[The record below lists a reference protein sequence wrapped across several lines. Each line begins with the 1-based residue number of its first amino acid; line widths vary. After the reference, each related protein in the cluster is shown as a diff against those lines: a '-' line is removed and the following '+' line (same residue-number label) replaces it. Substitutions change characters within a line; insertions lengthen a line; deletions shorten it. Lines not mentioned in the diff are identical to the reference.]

1 MVQKT
6 NTELEEAIKRL
17 ITLGKSKGHVTERD
31 VFELVPEAEDNIDCF
46 NQVSDALIREG
57 IEVLPEE
64 TTEAEAGPEED
75 LDQTLE
81 ELEND
86 GYLTDAVKIYLREI
100 GSVPLLTPEEEVE
113 LAKRIEKGDTEALQR
128 FVLANLR
135 LVVSIAKRYVGR
147 GLPLL
152 DLIQEGNIGLM
163 RAVQKFDW
171 RKGHRFST
179 YATWWIRQA
188 ITRAIGD
195 KSREIRLPAHINEE
209 LNRINRIRQQL
220 SQTVNREPTP
230 EEIAEKAGTSPERVR
245 ELLGY
250 LQQPVSLDTPV
261 GEEADSTLGEFVPDV
276 RANPEEEATDEVLKT
291 EMDRVLDEVLTP
303 REKRVLQL
311 RYGLG
316 DGHTYSLE
324 KVGRELGVT
333 RERVRQLEKQ
343 ALEKLRRGPAIRKLA
358 EYMEER

>member
-1 MVQKT
+1 M
-6 NTELEEAIKRL
+6 
-17 ITLGKSKGHVTERD
+17 
-31 VFELVPEAEDNIDCF
+31 
-46 NQVSDALIREG
+46 
-57 IEVLPEE
+57 
-64 TTEAEAGPEED
+64 
-75 LDQTLE
+75 
-81 ELEND
+81 
-86 GYLTDAVKIYLREI
+86 
-100 GSVPLLTPEEEVE
+100 
-113 LAKRIEKGDTEALQR
+113 
-128 FVLANLR
+128 
-135 LVVSIAKRYVGR
+135 
-147 GLPLL
+147 L

-230 EEIAEKAGTSPERVR
+230 EEIAERAGTSPERVR